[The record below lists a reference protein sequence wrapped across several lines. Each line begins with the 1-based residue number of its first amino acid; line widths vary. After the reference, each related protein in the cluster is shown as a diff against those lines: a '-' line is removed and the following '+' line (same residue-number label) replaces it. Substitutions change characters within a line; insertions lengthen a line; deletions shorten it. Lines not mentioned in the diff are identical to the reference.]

1 MKTKNKGQGLVEF
14 ALILPLLLLVV
25 FLIIEAARAFQAW
38 NMLRNSAE
46 DAVRYAVT
54 GQQESGISRL
64 ESIKTQAVDAVR
76 GLPISVVE
84 VDGEPYINYDTPDAL
99 IVRVFGGNPP
109 EDDNPGGPGERVLVE
124 ACYNFRLLTP
134 FFADRAPF
142 LRVCGSAEMINED
155 FGGLLVSQGG
165 SPPLPPPPLPA
176 IPTLGPS
183 PIDILEPLRHGDT
196 QVQGTGHPSM
206 TVQLTIVEDP
216 SVNQN
221 TTVQGDGTFVFSG
234 LSGLIGGH
242 TVQVDGLAPYNSADS
257 AQVLP
262 VAPIDIQEPL
272 VQGDTTVQGTAHP
285 NEILTI
291 NDLDDGGW
299 SENGATATVDGAGNY
314 VFNLASGLQDGHTI
328 EVSGYSQSDQAVVI
342 TAVPIVIQEPLLPG
356 EFFVRGWAK
365 PGAILT
371 LNDLSG
377 SWSEDGILTQASAG
391 GSFVFY
397 LGSGLPGGHTI
408 EVSGYGEADTAIVL
422 APTPTPVPI
431 VIDEPVR
438 EGALVVSGRGKA
450 GAIVRLRDLDDQT
463 RTIDLET
470 RVRADG
476 TYTFDLSGVA
486 PGGLTV
492 GHELV
497 VQGYGQEAFTTVQP
511 LPPTTH
517 YIELEP
523 TCQDVVGRSAGILVK
538 GFNWP
543 IDRGDIIIYWDGAAT
558 AGLTPSSPD
567 WQKFI
572 FPFAHQGTHTIY
584 VETERNSNTYNAT
597 ATYEVPC
604 PTINRANSP
613 VDLTISGVSIVDTPP
628 YTSYTPL
635 NFNVVV
641 HNPTTSVV
649 NSLFWVDLYVD
660 PVNRPIIARNLRAE
674 PQGSVDYQAVGILGA
689 GGSITLTMQHTD
701 GVTSTGQHTY
711 YALADTFDQ
720 VPEFDEDNNVF
731 TTGLVITVTG
741 VGVPPTPTPVPTTQ
755 PPSNPGSISGVTYRN
770 FNRQGGVTVILYR
783 VDTGLEVAR
792 TQSAP
797 GQGTYQFTGL
807 APYFDYFLDAQY
819 RQGNTTYCGSA
830 TVASPPL
837 QPNEN
842 RVKAIV
848 LISCSVP

>member
-14 ALILPLLLLVV
+14 ALIVPVLLLVV
-25 FLIIEAARAFQAW
+25 FVIIESARAFQAW
-38 NMLRNSAE
+38 NMLRNSTE

-54 GQQESGISRL
+54 GQQESGVSRL
-64 ESIKTQAVDAVR
+64 DSIKTQAVDALQ

-134 FFADRAPF
+134 FLADRAPY
-142 LRVCGSAEMINED
+142 LRLCGSAEMINED

-165 SPPLPPPPLPA
+165 SPPLPPPPMAA

-183 PIDILEPLRHGDT
+183 PIEILEPLRHGDM

-221 TTVQGDGTFVFSG
+221 TTVQGDGTFVFN
-234 LSGLIGGH
+234 LVSGLIGGH
-242 TVQVDGLAPYNSADS
+242 TVQVDGVMPYDSADS

-262 VAPIDIQEPL
+262 VAPIEIQEPL

-285 NEILTI
+285 GETLTL
-291 NDLDDGGW
+291 NDLDDGSW
-299 SENGATATVDGAGNY
+299 SENGATTVVDSAGNY
-314 VFNLASGLQDGHTI
+314 VFNLGSGLQDAHTI

-342 TAVPIVIQEPLLPG
+342 AAVPIVIQEPLLPG
-356 EFFVRGWAK
+356 EYFVRGWAK

-377 SWSEDGILTQASAG
+377 SWSEDGILTEVSAG

-408 EVSGYGEADTAIVL
+408 EVSGYGEAETAIVL

-431 VIDEPVR
+431 SIDEPVL
-438 EGALVVSGRGKA
+438 EGALLVTGRGKA
-450 GAIVRLRDLDDQT
+450 DAIVRLRDLDDPT

-476 TYTFDLSGVA
+476 TYSFDLSSVA
-486 PGGLTV
+486 PGGLV
-492 GHELV
+492 VDHELV
-497 VQGYGQEAFTTVQP
+497 VQGYGQDAFTTVQP
-511 LPPTTH
+511 LPPSDE
-517 YIELEP
+517 YIQLMP
-523 TCQDVVGRSAGILVK
+523 TCQNLVGRSAGILVK

-543 IDRGDIIIYWDGAAT
+543 TDRGDIIIYWDGAAT
-558 AGLTPSSPD
+558 AGLTPTSPD
-567 WQKFI
+567 WQKYI
-572 FPFAHQGTHTIY
+572 FPFAHEGEHTIY
-584 VETERNSNTYNAT
+584 VETERNSNSYNAT
-597 ATYEVPC
+597 TTYVVPC

-613 VDLTISGVSIVDTPP
+613 IDLIISQVSIVDTPP

-635 NFNVVV
+635 TFNVVV
-641 HNPTTSVV
+641 SNPTTSPV
-649 NSLFWVDLYVD
+649 NSLFWVDFYAD
-660 PVNRPIIARNLRAE
+660 PVNQPIIARNLRAE
-674 PQGSVDYQAVGILGA
+674 PAGSVDYQAVGALGA
-689 GGSITLTMQHTD
+689 GSSITLTMQHTE

-720 VPEFDEDNNVF
+720 IPEFDEENNVSPA
-731 TTGLVITVTG
+731 LVITVTG
-741 VGVPPTPTPVPTTQ
+741 VGVPPPTPTPVPTTQ
-755 PPSNPGSISGVTYRN
+755 PPSNPGSIGGTTYRN
-770 FNRQGGVTVILYR
+770 FSRQGGVTVILSR

-797 GQGTYQFTGL
+797 GQGTYLFPGL
-807 APYFDYFLDAQY
+807 ASNLDYYLDAQY
-819 RQGNTTYCGSA
+819 QQGQTLYCGSA
-830 TVASPPL
+830 TVLNL

-842 RVKAIV
+842 RIQDIA
-848 LISCSVP
+848 LIDCGPAP